1 MERDRFI
8 SWERKYFNEKE
19 EDQDIR
25 MRGENSGNV
34 NSNVLWGERDRSGWF
49 WKKREHSN
57 ISGQTQV

>member
-34 NSNVLWGERDRSGWF
+34 NSNVL
-49 WKKREHSN
+49 
-57 ISGQTQV
+57 